1 MIITDTHTHLYS
13 EQFDEDRVE
22 VIERAL
28 AAGVTRF
35 FIPAIDS
42 TYTEAMYALEASY
55 PNNMYLMT
63 GVHPTH
69 VNANYLEELRSR
81 QRSIVFS

>member
-42 TYTEAMYALEASY
+42 TNTEAMYALEASY

-63 GVHPTH
+63 D
-69 VNANYLEELRSR
+69 
-81 QRSIVFS
+81 